1 MIQITPTAAQE
12 IKRIQRSRNANN
24 SYFRIELAEG
34 GCLDL
39 AYKFSLA
46 EAPEDGDRQ
55 CKVENIKLLVKESDY
70 NLLQDLNLDFS
81 EDLMGG
87 SFRFSNPAADK
98 TCNCGQSFQ
107 ADT

>member
-1 MIQITPTAAQE
+1 MIQITPTAVQE
-12 IKRIQRSRNANN
+12 IKRIQRSRDANN
-24 SYFRIELAEG
+24 CYVRLELAEG

-46 EAPEDGDRQ
+46 DTPADGDRQ
-55 CKVENIKLLVKESDY
+55 CKVENIKLLIKEGDY
-70 NLLQDLNLDFS
+70 DRLQDLNLDFS

-87 SFRFSNPAADK
+87 SFRFTNPAASQ

-107 ADT
+107 IDP

>member
-24 SYFRIELAEG
+24 CYFRIELADS

-39 AYKFSLA
+39 AYKLSLA
-46 EAPEDGDRQ
+46 DNPEDGDRQ
-55 CKVENIKLLVKESDY
+55 YKIENIKLLVKEKDEG
-70 NLLQDLNLDFS
+70 LLQNLNLDFS

-87 SFRFSNPAADK
+87 SFRFNNPSASQ
-98 TCNCGQSFQ
+98 TCNCGQSFEV
-107 ADT
+107 DP